1 MRATFKI
8 NNNVSI
14 EVSKVIRWAKNGRKY
29 VWNNPTQDQFNDLVK
44 KYGIDQIDYNTESK
58 RGVIWLQY

>member
-29 VWNNPTQDQFNDLVK
+29 VWDNPTQEQVK
-44 KYGIDQIDYNTESK
+44 MLIDKYGIDQIAN
-58 RGVIWLQY
+58 GVLWLQY